1 MKTKYIINFD
11 GLRGLAVLAVLV
23 FHGSY
28 GYFKGGFLGVD
39 LFFIVSG
46 YLITSL
52 LFEEHKSTGRISFP
66 KFYMRRGLRLLPA
79 LFIGIIVANIL
90 WPITKMEPTND
101 QTIATLGALFYSTNI
116 ILDTITGN
124 MTHFWSLSVEEH
136 FYFAWP
142 FVMAYLIVVV
152 SSVARVRF
160 LVVLLLAVTLFRIV
174 AFVYDGEWV
183 YGIFFIGSYEFT
195 LCRIDCI
202 LMGALLYFYLS
213 HRQLDHSVFNTR
225 RDHFWL
231 FCCFIAFIALGFT
244 LSLYNPYWR
253 LGGFILTN
261 LLCLGIVFLAL
272 RTPDHPVF
280 SHKVLV
286 WVGKRSYGIYV
297 YHLPIFMA
305 MERLRVPHSISNFI
319 WVNILSWTLTIGF
332 AALSYQFI
340 ERPILHYKRRYQFQA
355 ARAEDSKPSKRGP
368 VERPM
373 HSE

>member
-1 MKTKYIINFD
+1 M
-11 GLRGLAVLAVLV
+11 
-23 FHGSY
+23 
-28 GYFKGGFLGVD
+28 
-39 LFFIVSG
+39 
-46 YLITSL
+46 
-52 LFEEHKSTGRISFP
+52 
-66 KFYMRRGLRLLPA
+66 
-79 LFIGIIVANIL
+79 
-90 WPITKMEPTND
+90 
-101 QTIATLGALFYSTNI
+101 
-116 ILDTITGN
+116 
-124 MTHFWSLSVEEH
+124 
-136 FYFAWP
+136 
-142 FVMAYLIVVV
+142 
-152 SSVARVRF
+152 
-160 LVVLLLAVTLFRIV
+160 
-174 AFVYDGEWV
+174 
-183 YGIFFIGSYEFT
+183 
-195 LCRIDCI
+195 
-202 LMGALLYFYLS
+202 
-213 HRQLDHSVFNTR
+213 
-225 RDHFWL
+225 
-231 FCCFIAFIALGFT
+231 GFT

-355 ARAEDSKPSKRGP
+355 ARVEDSNTPKRGP